1 MTSVSQVLLKKGSD
15 VWQVSPD
22 TTLRAALKLMTQKK
36 IGAVMVCQGEK
47 VVGIFSERDFAR
59 TAADEENLALN
70 IRVDELM
77 TDVVFYV
84 DPTKSMDDCMALM
97 TEKHVRH
104 LPVIQK
110 GQLVGL
116 ISIGDVV
123 KEIITEKDI
132 SIHSLENYIL
142 GRDYNQ

>member
-1 MTSVSQVLLKKGSD
+1 MTTVSQVLLQKGPD

-22 TTLRAALKLMTQKK
+22 TTLRAALKLMSQKK

-59 TAADEENLALN
+59 TVADEDNLALDTPVN
-70 IRVDELM
+70 KLM
-77 TDVVFYV
+77 TEVIFYV
-84 DPTKSMDDCMALM
+84 DPEKSMEDCMALM
-97 TEKHVRH
+97 TEKHIRH
-104 LPVIQK
+104 LPVIQN
-110 GQLVGL
+110 GHLTGL